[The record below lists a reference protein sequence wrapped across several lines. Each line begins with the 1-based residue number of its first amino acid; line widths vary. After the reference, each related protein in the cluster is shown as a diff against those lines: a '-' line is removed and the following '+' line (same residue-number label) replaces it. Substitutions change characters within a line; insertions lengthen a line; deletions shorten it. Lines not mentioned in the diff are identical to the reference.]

1 MEDRSCYD
9 ELSAVDGVGKKI
21 VEFAPTMGSKFV
33 EWLLVVAEKEGW
45 EKKSV
50 YEHLLKPN
58 REGKIALAHITYS
71 NVFNCRSDWS

>member
-9 ELSAVDGVGKKI
+9 ELSAVDE
-21 VEFAPTMGSKFV
+21 VELAPTMGSKFV
-33 EWLLVVAEKEGW
+33 EWLLVIAEKEGW

-50 YEHLLKPN
+50 CEHLLKPN